1 MRGTAWVP
9 LRGFSAMIEILGT
22 VDLFGDPV
30 PAGRGMPGRPEHV
43 PTTENSNKIKILL
56 AQGWTSE
63 RIANAI
69 GVDAKTL
76 RKHYSRLLKARD
88 RSRDQVTARRLFA
101 LHAQAF
107 EGNVAAIKEL
117 NRLEERDLLAA
128 LQAKFADADNSDEP
142 DRRGKKEI
150 LAEQARAPQ
159 GEWADIL
166 PQQDMLQ

>member
-1 MRGTAWVP
+1 
-9 LRGFSAMIEILGT
+9 MIEILGN

-30 PAGRGMPGRPEHV
+30 PAGRGMRGRPEHV

-56 AQGWTSE
+56 AQGWTNE

-69 GVDAKTL
+69 GVTQPTL
-76 RKHYSRLLKARD
+76 RKHYFSLLKARE
-88 RSRDQVTARRLFA
+88 RARDQVTARRIFA

-107 EGNVAAIKEL
+107 EGNVTAIKEL
-117 NRLEERDLLAA
+117 NRLEERDHLAA
-128 LQAKFADADNSDEP
+128 LQAKFAAADSANEP

-150 LAEQARAPQ
+150 LADEARAPQ

-166 PQQDMLQ
+166 PQQDVLQ